1 MKRMEMAMNLTQVMS
16 PDVQLASP
24 DMPISEAAAMMASN
38 DIGVLPVGE
47 NDRLVGVITD
57 RDITVRAVA
66 DGKDPRSTKVR
77 DVMSSGVRWIYD
89 DASTK
94 EAAQIMSKNQIRR
107 LPVINHDKRLVGI
120 VSIGDFAVESSEI
133 RPAAEALS
141 GVSKGA
147 EKHHRH

>member
-1 MKRMEMAMNLTQVMS
+1 MS
-16 PDVQLASP
+16 LCD
-24 DMPISEAAAMMASN
+24 AAAMMASH

-57 RDITVRAVA
+57 RDIAVRAVA
-66 DGKDPRSTKVR
+66 GGKDPRSTTVR
-77 DVMSSGVRWIYD
+77 DVMSNNVRWVYE

-107 LPVINHDKRLVGI
+107 LPVINHEKRLVGI
-120 VSIGDFAVESSEI
+120 VSIGDFAVESAEI
-133 RPAAEALS
+133 RPAAEALA

-147 EKHHRH
+147 EKHHKA

>member
-1 MKRMEMAMNLTQVMS
+1 
-16 PDVQLASP
+16 
-24 DMPISEAAAMMASN
+24 
-38 DIGVLPVGE
+38 VGE

-141 GVSKGA
+141 GVCKGA
-147 EKHHRH
+147 ERHHRH

>member
-1 MKRMEMAMNLTQVMS
+1 MNLTQVMS
-16 PDVQLASP
+16 SDVQLASP

-38 DIGVLPVGE
+38 DVGVLPVGE

>member
-1 MKRMEMAMNLTQVMS
+1 MNLTQVMS

-120 VSIGDFAVESSEI
+120 VSIGDFAVEASSI

-141 GVSKGA
+141 GVSAGA
-147 EKHHRH
+147 HH

>member
-1 MKRMEMAMNLTQVMS
+1 MNLTQVMS

>member
-1 MKRMEMAMNLTQVMS
+1 MNLTQVMS
-16 PDVQLASP
+16 SDVQLASP

-38 DIGVLPVGE
+38 DVGVLPVGE

-94 EAAQIMSKNQIRR
+94 EAAQVMSKNQIRR

>member
-1 MKRMEMAMNLTQVMS
+1 MS
-16 PDVQLASP
+16 PNVHLADP
-24 DMPISEAAAMMASN
+24 DMPICDAAAMMASN

-57 RDITVRAVA
+57 RDIAIRAVA
-66 DGKDPRSTKVR
+66 VGKDPRSTKVR

-94 EAAQIMSKNQIRR
+94 EAAQVMSTNQIRR

-133 RPAAEALS
+133 RPAAAALA
-141 GVSKGA
+141 GVCKGA
-147 EKHHRH
+147 EQHHKH